1 MTKPKIFLVK
11 KMLIGIILLA
21 AGNLSA
27 YGQVGRTFA
36 NQVIYV
42 SSNQNT
48 SLLGCGFGG
57 LTPCQNSVLN
67 VNNAIINDDT
77 YARVTSSSGVAVAL
91 GAYQG
96 EIELKFA
103 SPLSAGKTSYM
114 RINANSD
121 LLKVLLGGNLGSLL
135 TTVVGSVILGNKYF
149 EAGARMGT
157 GSINNVLMADSQNGL
172 SNNRLRLIKDA
183 NGFFYLA
190 ITPAQAYDR
199 VYIKDFTNAALGL
212 GSSSYTDVYYAFT
225 TSGTDPCGTTQGFAT
240 GYEGTGLTLD
250 LLGLGRGG
258 VVNPENVINTSQ
270 TDFSEI
276 SLGVLGVNATMSQ
289 NVYFEN
295 LSNADDDLTIKI
307 KVNSALINLGLL
319 NNISITAFNGVDSV
333 YTSNLASNVNLDL
346 LGLLSSGAITTIPL
360 SPGVVYNRVKVTI
373 KSLLG
378 VNLTQSINLYAV
390 SRTNKR
396 PTFTSAPNSNS
407 ITVCSNTSTKIYA
420 TTDPTNQLLWYDA
433 ITGGNLLFTS
443 SYNSFFATPVLT
455 ATKTYYVS
463 AKKTACPSESE
474 RVPVTVTVNTLE
486 PGSIG
491 SDQIICSATIPA
503 AFTSNIATAAAGI
516 ISYQWQKS
524 TDNIT
529 FADIPNAKL
538 SSYNEVS
545 ALTTKTYFRRIST
558 STLNGVVCSAFSNV
572 LVVTINPLPTLIP
585 TVANVCKGI
594 SYTILNYTG
603 TNITPI
609 TTYSIKWSPAA
620 QADGFINITD
630 GNLTTSPLT
639 ITVPVG
645 VNITT
650 YSGSLTVT
658 NGNTCSS
665 IPVTININVHNIP
678 PSPSIAVQ

>member
-1 MTKPKIFLVK
+1 MTKRKIFLVK

-240 GYEGTGLTLD
+240 GYEGTGLTL
-250 LLGLGRGG
+250 
-258 VVNPENVINTSQ
+258 
-270 TDFSEI
+270 
-276 SLGVLGVNATMSQ
+276 
-289 NVYFEN
+289 
-295 LSNADDDLTIKI
+295 
-307 KVNSALINLGLL
+307 
-319 NNISITAFNGVDSV
+319 
-333 YTSNLASNVNLDL
+333 
-346 LGLLSSGAITTIPL
+346 
-360 SPGVVYNRVKVTI
+360 VK
-373 KSLLG
+373 
-378 VNLTQSINLYAV
+378 
-390 SRTNKR
+390 
-396 PTFTSAPNSNS
+396 
-407 ITVCSNTSTKIYA
+407 
-420 TTDPTNQLLWYDA
+420 
-433 ITGGNLLFTS
+433 
-443 SYNSFFATPVLT
+443 
-455 ATKTYYVS
+455 
-463 AKKTACPSESE
+463 
-474 RVPVTVTVNTLE
+474 
-486 PGSIG
+486 
-491 SDQIICSATIPA
+491 QI
-503 AFTSNIATAAAGI
+503 FL
-516 ISYQWQKS
+516 K
-524 TDNIT
+524 
-529 FADIPNAKL
+529 
-538 SSYNEVS
+538 
-545 ALTTKTYFRRIST
+545 
-558 STLNGVVCSAFSNV
+558 
-572 LVVTINPLPTLIP
+572 
-585 TVANVCKGI
+585 
-594 SYTILNYTG
+594 
-603 TNITPI
+603 
-609 TTYSIKWSPAA
+609 
-620 QADGFINITD
+620 
-630 GNLTTSPLT
+630 
-639 ITVPVG
+639 
-645 VNITT
+645 
-650 YSGSLTVT
+650 
-658 NGNTCSS
+658 
-665 IPVTININVHNIP
+665 
-678 PSPSIAVQ
+678 